1 MSIDYGGVAAL
12 LSFAAFAVFV
22 GILMGSK
29 STRHFL
35 GHCLRATIFDTRDGM
50 KAAKETVNGG
60 FEAVSGLVKELKW
73 GRKQ

>member
-1 MSIDYGGVAAL
+1 MSIDYGGLAAL
-12 LSFAAFAVFV
+12 LSFFAFAVFV
-22 GILMGSK
+22 GVLMGSK
-29 STRHFL
+29 ATRHFF
-35 GHCLRATIFDTRDGM
+35 GHCLRTALFGTRDGM